1 MAENSWT
8 VQVEEDTET
17 ADLLLPFPPDLLV
30 QMGWAPGTDLLW
42 QDNADGTVSIREKK
56 HE

>member
-8 VQVEEDTET
+8 VQVEEDKET
-17 ADLLLPFPPDLLV
+17 GDLLLPFPPDLLA
-30 QMGWAPGTDLLW
+30 QMGWAPGTDLFW

>member
-1 MAENSWT
+1 MAENIWT

-17 ADLLLPFPPDLLV
+17 GDLLLPFPPDLLA
-30 QMGWAPGTDLLW
+30 QMGWAPGTDLFW
-42 QDNADGTVSIREKK
+42 QDNADGTVNIREKK